1 MVGFFR
7 CILSFTALL
16 CRTCWKNKQTNEMQR
31 EAWLR
36 NAEMSS
42 WLVFINFTCRKCNLE
57 DLMPPKGLPGQ
68 IIKEIGYAF
77 TKFSTEFPSA
87 TEMGS
92 TEMFWAWGQ
101 ALRRGRQEVTRSGFV
116 GHLMLGSN
124 YKPSASITRG
134 LARPRLTFLFSY
146 GHMVR
151 LLLHVQWEDQC
162 CPASQRC

>member
-42 WLVFINFTCRKCNLE
+42 WYGFINFTCRKCNLE

-77 TKFSTEFPSA
+77 TKFSAEFPSA
-87 TEMGS
+87 TEIGS
-92 TEMFWAWGQ
+92 TEMF
-101 ALRRGRQEVTRSGFV
+101 
-116 GHLMLGSN
+116 
-124 YKPSASITRG
+124 
-134 LARPRLTFLFSY
+134 
-146 GHMVR
+146 
-151 LLLHVQWEDQC
+151 
-162 CPASQRC
+162 